1 MCAWF
6 CVILSV
12 LPVSDWVCAVQCQH
26 GTSGDCVQ
34 QQKGC
39 TNRLQIRFARF
50 GRHFGSARHRNAD
63 PPAAVA
69 KACNV
74 STQGGAV
81 CVGMILVIALVLLCH
96 F

>member
-1 MCAWF
+1 MI
-6 CVILSV
+6 V
-12 LPVSDWVCAVQCQH
+12 PQNQ
-26 GTSGDCVQ
+26 
-34 QQKGC
+34 
-39 TNRLQIRFARF
+39 RLTYVELQNQ
-50 GRHFGSARHRNAD
+50 RHFGSAWHGNAD

-81 CVGMILVIALVLLCH
+81 CVRGFVL